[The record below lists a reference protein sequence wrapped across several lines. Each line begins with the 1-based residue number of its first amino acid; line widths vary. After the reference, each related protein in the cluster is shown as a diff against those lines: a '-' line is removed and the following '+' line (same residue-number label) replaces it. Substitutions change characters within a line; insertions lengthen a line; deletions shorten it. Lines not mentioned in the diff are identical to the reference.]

1 MLPPPEQLRILRRGV
16 EEIIPEAE
24 LEQKLRRACETGKPL
39 VVKEGFD
46 PTAPDLHIGH
56 AISIRKL
63 RDFQRLGHEVVFV
76 IGDFTGRIGDPSGRT
91 ETRRRMS
98 EEEVRANAETYR
110 AQVFKLLDPE
120 RTRVEFNSKWC
131 QPLGFAD
138 VLELASRYTVA
149 RLLERDDFRQRF
161 EAQKPISLLE
171 FLYPLVQAYDSVAL
185 HADVELGGT
194 DQKFNLLVARQI
206 QREYGQ
212 EPQVIL
218 TLPLLP
224 GTDGVEKMSK
234 SLGNHIGIQDP
245 PDQMFGKAMSIPDSV
260 LGTYLLL
267 ASDLPEAEVRERMA
281 AVESG
286 QRHPAQV
293 KRELA
298 RDVVRQYHGE
308 AAAEAAEAAFDRVFV
323 RGEPPEVLE
332 EVQVQPGSERLIQI
346 MVDGGLAAS
355 LGEARRLIRQGA
367 VELDGVRIEDENARL
382 EPGTGDPRTLRVGKR
397 RFARIRFRAGSD
409 GS

>member
-1 MLPPPEQLRILRRGV
+1 MLPPQEQLRILRRGV

-91 ETRRRMS
+91 EARKRMS
-98 EEEVRANAETYR
+98 AEEVQANAETYR

-149 RLLERDDFRQRF
+149 RLLERDDFRLRF

-185 HADVELGGT
+185 RADVELGGT

-212 EPQVIL
+212 EPQVIV

-245 PDQMFGKAMSIPDSV
+245 PDQMFGKVMSIPDSA
-260 LGTYLLL
+260 LRTYLLL
-267 ASDLPEAEVRERMA
+267 ASDMPEPDVQARLA
-281 AVESG
+281 GVESG
-286 QRHPAQV
+286 TIHPAQV
-293 KRELA
+293 KRELG
-298 RDVVRQYHGE
+298 RDVVRQYHGDE
-308 AAAEAAEAAFDRVFV
+308 AARAAEAVFDRIFV
-323 RGEPPEVLE
+323 HGEPPEAME
-332 EVQVQPGSERLIQI
+332 EVQVHPSSERLIQI

-367 VELDGVRIEDENARL
+367 VELDGVRIEDENVRL
-382 EPGTGDPRTLRVGKR
+382 DAGAGVPRTLRVGKR
-397 RFARIRFRAGSD
+397 RFARLRFGERSGRS
-409 GS
+409 